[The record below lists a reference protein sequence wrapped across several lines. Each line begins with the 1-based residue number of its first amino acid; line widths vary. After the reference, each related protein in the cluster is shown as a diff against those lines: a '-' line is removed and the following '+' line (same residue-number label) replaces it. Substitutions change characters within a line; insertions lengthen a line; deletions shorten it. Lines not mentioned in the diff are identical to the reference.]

1 MSITLDLPNNIHEA
15 LHVSPAEAEKRLKL
29 ELAVALYAQN
39 ALGLGKA
46 AELAGMGRLDFNDVL
61 AQRKIPMHYGEKE
74 LAEDM
79 AYGLGEKNGAK
90 TQDRAAIL
98 KNLRGAGR
106 KYLKPG
112 QDPIAELI
120 AERERED

>member
-1 MSITLDLPNNIHEA
+1 MSITLDIPNNIHEA

-29 ELAVALYAQN
+29 A
-39 ALGLGKA
+39 
-46 AELAGMGRLDFNDVL
+46 
-61 AQRKIPMHYGEKE
+61 
-74 LAEDM
+74 
-79 AYGLGEKNGAK
+79 
-90 TQDRAAIL
+90 QDRAAIL
-98 KNLRGAGR
+98 KNLCGAGR